1 MPHLL
6 VVDNDPAISAVLK
19 EGLELDP
26 TYRVTSACSGADALG
41 VVARDR
47 PDAAI
52 IDVLMPRMSG
62 IDLAEHMLG
71 TGVPVLL
78 ISGDFET
85 AAELEQ
91 LGCRVL
97 EKPFHIARLLLE
109 AQALLARS
117 AERRAELLARLRRLK
132 ENISDLAGA
141 TDSARAIVLASQR
154 ARSDRN
160 ST

>member
-26 TYRVTSACSGADALG
+26 TYRVTSAFSGADALE
-41 VVARDR
+41 VMARDR

-62 IDLAEHMLG
+62 IDLAEQALG
-71 TGVPVLL
+71 ASVPVLL

-85 AAELEQ
+85 TAALERI
-91 LGCRVL
+91 GCHVL
-97 EKPFHIARLLLE
+97 HKPFHISRLLLE
-109 AQALLARS
+109 AKVLLATAADRK
-117 AERRAELLARLRRLK
+117 AELLAQLRLLN
-132 ENISDLAGA
+132 ESISELAEA

-154 ARSDRN
+154 ARSERN